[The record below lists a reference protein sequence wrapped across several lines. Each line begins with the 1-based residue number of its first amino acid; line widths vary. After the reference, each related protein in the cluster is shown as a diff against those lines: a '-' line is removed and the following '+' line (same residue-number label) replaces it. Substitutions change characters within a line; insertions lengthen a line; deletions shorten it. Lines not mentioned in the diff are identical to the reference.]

1 MDKLN
6 DMVGL
11 KNATDYAKDEMKG
24 LEQNYG
30 QQPRIMYYDF
40 RSGDNLDVYFGH
52 PVDELAKEDLPDAE
66 NLVLVVKE
74 RRFRRDSALNA
85 ALGEYP
91 RRLYGEFAI
100 VTVGPKE

>member
-1 MDKLN
+1 MLDFNTYRASL
-6 DMVGL
+6 
-11 KNATDYAKDEMKG
+11 
-24 LEQNYG
+24 
-30 QQPRIMYYDF
+30 YDVSPY
-40 RSGDNLDVYFGH
+40 SGDNLDVYFGH

>member
-1 MDKLN
+1 MHTITANFL
-6 DMVGL
+6 L
-11 KNATDYAKDEMKG
+11 
-24 LEQNYG
+24 
-30 QQPRIMYYDF
+30 
-40 RSGDNLDVYFGH
+40 
-52 PVDELAKEDLPDAE
+52 DELAKEDLPDAE